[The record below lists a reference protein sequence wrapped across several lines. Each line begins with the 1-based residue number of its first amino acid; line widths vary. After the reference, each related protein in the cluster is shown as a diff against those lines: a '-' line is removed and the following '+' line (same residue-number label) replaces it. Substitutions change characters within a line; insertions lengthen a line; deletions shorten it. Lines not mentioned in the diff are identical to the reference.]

1 MTVALY
7 WWRATGRTAWR
18 PALVVVLLTGV
29 LGAVSLAALAGARRT
44 ESAYGRYLEAVH
56 ASDVMVN
63 IPSPDTSLIARVEQ
77 LPGVRTGAAWA
88 GLAANPVVRGR
99 VDDSFITNSV
109 SSSVDGAFYRQDTL
123 TVLSGRLPHP
133 DSSGEIAL
141 TPAIARLFG
150 VGVGGTV
157 HYRLYDAVTQKNIGA
172 ASFRVTALVEAPPA
186 LVDQFDEMEGAF
198 LSPAATARYHKE
210 LSYSWVG
217 IRLDRGTAG
226 LPSFQSSLTRLSTWV
241 GQDYSFE
248 VRRMDTVHRQVQ
260 NAIRPQAVAL
270 AVFGGL
276 AALALLVLVGQSLA
290 QWLQR
295 SAGSLRM
302 LRAFG
307 LTRREAAVTSV
318 LGPALAVVAG
328 VALAVVGAIAL
339 SPLAPLEPVRQFD
352 PVRGAQFDPTVL
364 VGGALILGVALLSL
378 LATMAWNRVRPHL
391 DTAMP
396 SPSGIARTA
405 AAAGVPRVVALGIR
419 FALEPAGGARK
430 SAVRANL
437 AGSTVAVL
445 AIVTAVVFGASLD
458 GLVSHPDRSGWN
470 WDVLIQNQGGYG
482 TFLTSANP
490 ASFHGGDGDLDRLI
504 ESRRG
509 VAGWSTFGFTQ
520 LQIDGQTV
528 PVLGLATHRG
538 SVQPPTV
545 SGHTLDASTR
555 YRLGTPPKIV
565 SDEIELGAT
574 TLRQLGTHVGDTVTV
589 GRGRTTRRLTVV
601 GIVTLPSLGVG
612 LTDHVSLGTG
622 AMLSEATLLSIEGLH
637 SINTSTN
644 EAISALPSTV
654 AIDLAPG
661 IRPGSVV
668 RPIVEADPGAPP
680 GGVYQVPRVLGA
692 SIVNANQMSGQPLA
706 LALSLGVAALV
717 SLSAAVAASARRRRR
732 DLAVLQAL
740 GLTRL
745 QLRSIITW
753 QTVTLLLV
761 AVVVGLP
768 LGIVAGRWAWT
779 GFATSLGVVPVT
791 VVPLIPLMV
800 GSIAVVAA
808 GALFTSVTRF
818 SSPRTSAASSLRTE

>member
-18 PALVVVLLTGV
+18 PALVVVLLTSV

-63 IPSPDTSLIARVEQ
+63 IPSPDTSLIAKVEQ
-77 LPGVRTGAAWA
+77 LPDVRTGAAWA
-88 GLAANPVVRGR
+88 GLAANPVVRGH

-157 HYRLYDAVTQKNIGA
+157 HYRLYDAVTQKAIGA

-226 LPSFQSSLTRLSTWV
+226 LPSFQSSLRRLSTRV
-241 GQDYSFE
+241 GQDYGFE

-295 SAGSLRM
+295 SAGSLRT

-307 LTRREAAVTSV
+307 LTRRDAAVTCA

-364 VGGALILGVALLSL
+364 VGGALILGVALWSL

-391 DTAMP
+391 DTGMP
-396 SPSGIARTA
+396 SPSGVARTA

-419 FALEPAGGARK
+419 FALEPAAGARK

-490 ASFHGGDGDLDRLI
+490 ASFHGGDGNLDRLI

-520 LQIDGQTV
+520 LQIDGHTV

-589 GRGRTTRRLTVV
+589 GSGRTTRRLTVV

-668 RPIVEADPGAPP
+668 RPIVKADPGAPP

-768 LGIVAGRWAWT
+768 LGIVVGRWAWT

-791 VVPLIPLMV
+791 VVPLIPLIV